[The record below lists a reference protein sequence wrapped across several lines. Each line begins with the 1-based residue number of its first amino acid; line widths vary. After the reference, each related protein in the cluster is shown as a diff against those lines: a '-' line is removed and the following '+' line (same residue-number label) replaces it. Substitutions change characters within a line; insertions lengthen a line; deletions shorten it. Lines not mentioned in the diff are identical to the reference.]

1 MEPSLEANRKLLF
14 MNKRK
19 TEVLIRM
26 ASLGAQEEDLA
37 FLRDLFSSSAALSA
51 PSSLINSPSPLRRNS
66 LVDFVPQTPPK
77 SASGVQPPSS
87 LLLPTTSKEYTDLMS
102 YFQIEYA
109 PSAKSSRLP
118 RSTKLGEGMEDGGE
132 PAVLP
137 DSMNPTKESWM
148 DFDVFDFAVP
158 GQVIMRM
165 GEALLERHGFVREFD
180 IPTNTLRSFL
190 GLLDSTYLEV
200 PYHNSTHGADVA
212 HVMSY
217 FLLHGNL
224 AQRGDSLLHF
234 ASLIAALGHDVGHPG
249 FSNRFLVHTDDALAI
264 TFNDKSPL
272 ENMHASTL
280 FQILHTHDILQAL
293 GKEDKRRFR
302 QFVIEMILATDNAV
316 HAEVMAKID
325 VMQPADL
332 HVFQASLH
340 AADLSGGGKT
350 VKLSQQW
357 TSKLLEEFYMQGDLE
372 RELDLYEV
380 LPVMDRKST
389 LHRGVFQ
396 EAFIKQICI
405 PLYQTLQEKC
415 NLDLTLPLNGFES
428 NAKHWIETAHKHQ
441 GHANND
447 GNSSSNSSGEE
458 EVAERGVVVAAG
470 MDGQAKEPTF
480 ELEKLARVVTNL
492 KALDVQPKLAKP
504 VQVVSAA
511 INSKKPPL
519 AKPSPPPI
527 VALPPGT
534 SSSVA
539 VRVAAIASKATSAVV
554 GPKAKPAPPP
564 PKVKKD
570 AV

>member
-109 PSAKSSRLP
+109 PNAKSSRQP
-118 RSTKLGEGMEDGGE
+118 RSNRLGGEEDG

-148 DFDVFDFAVP
+148 DFDVFDFAAP

-217 FLLHGNL
+217 FLLHSNL

-325 VMQPADL
+325 VVQPADL

-380 LPVMDRKST
+380 LPVMDRNST

-405 PLYQTLQEKC
+405 PLYKTLQEKC
-415 NLDLTLPLNGFES
+415 NMDVSLPLRGFES
-428 NAKHWIETAHKHQ
+428 NAQHWIETAHKHQ
-441 GHANND
+441 GQVSNHNSS
-447 GNSSSNSSGEE
+447 SSSNSSSAED
-458 EVAERGVVVAAG
+458 EVAERAKAAE
-470 MDGQAKEPTF
+470 QEKEPVF
-480 ELEKLARVVTNL
+480 ELSRVV
-492 KALDVQPKLAKP
+492 KALDVQPKLLAKP
-504 VQVVSAA
+504 VQAVSAA
-511 INSKKPPL
+511 INSRKPPL
-519 AKPSPPPI
+519 AKPSPPPV

-539 VRVAAIASKATSAVV
+539 VRVAAIASKATTAVV

-564 PKVKKD
+564 LPPPKVKKD